1 MRKRRSLL
9 GLSDAGKKKRDLIE
23 ARTGGI
29 TLLLDQDQSALNSW
43 PADMWQ
49 YYSFRPREKA
59 MKETVVLHLSVLL
72 VALNPTLSLLAEGA
86 SDTDLGPAFVS
97 MTEGQLPT
105 LEIKRLSEEY
115 DYLAP
120 DGSEVRLLVEGT
132 RASMAQFKLPAG
144 HTSSAVA
151 HRTVE
156 ELWYVVSGRGQMW
169 RKTESDEDIVHLLP
183 GVSLSIP
190 QGAHFQFR
198 TVGEE
203 TLEVIGVTV
212 PAWPGT
218 DEAYPVEGKWP
229 VSHSSDQD
237 EQ

>member
-1 MRKRRSLL
+1 MR
-9 GLSDAGKKKRDLIE
+9 
-23 ARTGGI
+23 
-29 TLLLDQDQSALNSW
+29 
-43 PADMWQ
+43 
-49 YYSFRPREKA
+49 
-59 MKETVVLHLSVLL
+59 ETVGLRLSVLL
-72 VALNPTLSLLAEGA
+72 LALNPALSLLAEGA
-86 SDTDLGPAFVS
+86 SDTDLGPAFINT
-97 MTEGQLPT
+97 TEERSPT
-105 LEIKRLSEEY
+105 LEIKKLNEEY

-120 DGSEVRLLVEGT
+120 DGSEVRLLVEGN

-190 QGAHFQFR
+190 EGAHFQFR
-198 TVGEE
+198 TVGKE
-203 TLEVIGVTV
+203 TLEVIGMTV
-212 PAWPGT
+212 PAWPGA

-229 VSHSSDQD
+229 VSLSSDQD
-237 EQ
+237 GQ